1 MMTEP
6 TLILNIIRNRRSI
19 RKFKKQPVEDEKI
32 LLILEA
38 ARWAPSSGNLQN
50 WRFIVVRDPEKRK
63 KLAEYSFN
71 QPWVAEAPVVIVVLS
86 DTKTVRYFY
95 GERGEKLYAI
105 QNTAAAI
112 QNMLLMA
119 HALGLGS
126 VWIGAFD
133 EKKVK
138 ELLEIPE
145 DYDVHALVCIGYPN
159 ENPKSERKELDE
171 LVYWEKFGNKERF
184 EDWFPLYEKLQEYL
198 KDLNKLKEQIKKIKD
213 LIP

>member
-1 MMTEP
+1 MMNEP
-6 TLILNIIRNRRSI
+6 TLILNIIKSRRSI

-50 WRFIVVRDPEKRK
+50 WKFIVVRDPEKLK

-86 DTKTVRYFY
+86 DTKIVKYFY
-95 GERGEKLYAI
+95 GERGKKLYAI

-145 DYDVHALVCIGYPN
+145 DYDVHALVCIGYPD
-159 ENPKSERKELDE
+159 ENPKSERKELSE
-171 LVYWEKFGNKERF
+171 LVYWEKFGNKERLG
-184 EDWFPLYEKLQEYL
+184 DIFPIYEKLQEFM
-198 KDLNKLKEQIKKIKD
+198 KDLNKIKEQLKKIKD